1 MQLKVEKCQFLLK
14 DGRVIQTGDISWFN
28 EPYRASRMQD
38 ICIFWLDLEEL
49 LLLEKEVIED
59 ERYLGEES
67 RSCTPNKV
75 KNRLHLQAMSLG
87 KAKNERFSHMLK
99 VWGEPPAHLRI
110 EMRMPA
116 SQYFGNPMVENSP
129 G

>member
-14 DGRVIQTGDISWFN
+14 DGRVIKTGDISWFN

-99 VWGEPPAHLRI
+99 VWGMLH
-110 EMRMPA
+110 
-116 SQYFGNPMVENSP
+116 QGW
-129 G
+129 

>member
-1 MQLKVEKCQFLLK
+1 
-14 DGRVIQTGDISWFN
+14 
-28 EPYRASRMQD
+28 MQD

-49 LLLEKEVIED
+49 LLLEKEIIED

-99 VWGEPPAHLRI
+99 VWGMLH
-110 EMRMPA
+110 
-116 SQYFGNPMVENSP
+116 QGW
-129 G
+129 